1 MSESSTSSAHVP
13 SASAA
18 IMPDAARRGPDHE
31 LSQPL
36 IRTKLHRPPLP
47 SDYVRRDRLLDQM
60 DKAMAAPLTLV
71 SAGAGTGKSVMVAA
85 WLEDRG
91 HPCTWLSLDGVD
103 GDLRRFLRYLVAGME
118 SLHPGSLQDT
128 AALLD
133 APELPPVAVIAAHF
147 TNELDRST
155 TPQVLVLD
163 DYHLL
168 DPKSSVHEL
177 IRGYLKHPPQSWHL
191 ILVSR
196 KDPPLALG
204 SLRGAGKINEIRQQD
219 LPFSIAE
226 TAGLLSGSVPSGLG
240 EKQIEAIQLR
250 VEGWAAGLRLV
261 GLACRQAPDI
271 DRFIAQLGGNL
282 PDTTAYLMDEVLT
295 TLPAAFSGYLIKTA
309 VLDRFCPALL
319 DAIHPDAEP
328 ATTEMDGTRFV
339 ELLNHSNLFVV
350 PLDANCEWFRYH
362 HVFQQLLL
370 DQLKQVCSPNE
381 IHALHSNASTWFE
394 QQGCIDE
401 AIKHAVAA
409 DDQAAAADIIER
421 HRNEPLSTD
430 RWWVL
435 QDWLDML
442 GTGVKQMRPALL
454 MSHGWLAFFRL
465 QLDVLSLIVQQFDSL
480 ADPGEEPIWRAE
492 RNFFAA
498 VLAYWAGNGAECQRC
513 CEAALAASPT
523 GSRMVVG
530 QARIYRA
537 LAQHM
542 NGDTQLALRLLES
555 DIKGAEKNSALFV
568 SRLIVAI
575 AFIHLLDGDL
585 EQAYDDA
592 CQLGAYA
599 VRADLPYARFW
610 AEILS
615 GISSFYAARFDRA
628 KEHFAFCTENPYGFE
643 TRAAADAFVGL
654 ALCEQ
659 FTGNPQQAAATLQ
672 EAAAI
677 IGEFQDAES
686 LGVIE
691 SGRARLQLLQGDAKT
706 ALRWARIAS
715 IEPYAP
721 GMFMWLEVP
730 EITQRRML
738 IAAGTTA
745 EREKSLDDLVEI
757 RSQLRACNTVNH
769 LIQVAVLQ
777 SLALKRLGRSTEAQ
791 STLLEC
797 LALAQPGEWIQPFV
811 EAGEPLLGELATSAE
826 AGHSRDFIRCVLTA
840 YDSCATTS
848 KHNKGTSAPHIP
860 DHVGLTDLT
869 NRELDIL
876 ELLAQRLQNKQ
887 IGARLNISTH
897 TVKDHLKH
905 VYQKLEVSNRRD
917 AIAKA
922 MRVGLLKDSRPNT

>member
-1 MSESSTSSAHVP
+1 MSP
-13 SASAA
+13 ASAGA
-18 IMPDAARRGPDHE
+18 VPDAAQRGPSRD
-31 LSQPL
+31 STSPL
-36 IRTKLHRPPLP
+36 IRTKLHKPPLP
-47 SDYVRRDRLLDQM
+47 SDYVCRDRLLDKM
-60 DKAMAAPLTLV
+60 DKAMDVPLTLV

-91 HPCTWLSLDGVD
+91 HPGAWLSLDDSD
-103 GDLRRFLRYLVAGME
+103 GDLRRFLRYLVAGLE

-155 TPQVLVLD
+155 MPQVLVLD

-401 AIKHAVAA
+401 AIKHAVAT
-409 DDQAAAADIIER
+409 DVQAAADIVER
-421 HRNEPLSTD
+421 HRNEPLRND
-430 RWWVL
+430 RWSEL
-435 QDWLDML
+435 QEWLDML
-442 GTGVKQMRPALL
+442 PASIKMSRPSLL
-454 MSHGWLAFFRL
+454 LCHGWLASFRL
-465 QLDVLSLIVQQFDSL
+465 EIDVMAVILQTLDGLEVDL
-480 ADPGEEPIWRAE
+480 ANPILVAE
-492 RNFFAA
+492 KNFFSS
-498 VLAYWAGNGAECQRC
+498 VVAYWEGRFAESLRFS
-513 CEAALAASPT
+513 EAAIAVNPGAADMAAGESHL
-523 GSRMVVG
+523 
-530 QARIYRA
+530 YRA
-537 LAQHM
+537 LSLQVTGHTRQALS
-542 NGDTQLALRLLES
+542 QLRAELNIAPKGSEPYQTRLVAALS
-555 DIKGAEKNSALFV
+555 FV
-568 SRLIVAI
+568 
-575 AFIHLLDGDL
+575 HLLNGDL
-585 EQAYDDA
+585 ELAHEHGRQTVTVAIRNKLPHPKLWGEFICGVASFCAGRFRQTSDILSHCTDSAYIFDIRAACDA
-592 CQLGAYA
+592 YVGVALCHQFNGDNASAEKLMAEGIAYA
-599 VRADLPYARFW
+599 EDVKGP
-610 AEILS
+610 
-615 GISSFYAARFDRA
+615 
-628 KEHFAFCTENPYGFE
+628 
-643 TRAAADAFVGL
+643 
-654 ALCEQ
+654 
-659 FTGNPQQAAATLQ
+659 
-672 EAAAI
+672 EAIAVVASA
-677 IGEFQDAES
+677 Q
-686 LGVIE
+686 
-691 SGRARLQLLQGDAKT
+691 ARLQLLQGNAKA
-706 ALRWARIAS
+706 ALRWARRESDEANPVEMLFWI
-715 IEPYAP
+715 
-721 GMFMWLEVP
+721 EVP
-730 EITQRRML
+730 KINKYRVLIT
-738 IAAGTTA
+738 AGTKT
-745 EREKSLDDLVEI
+745 ECEKSLGDVV
-757 RSQLRACNTVNH
+757 QLRTQLQALHMKNH
-769 LIQVAVLQ
+769 IIPVAVLQ
-777 SLALKRLGRSTEAQ
+777 ALGLAKLGRENEAR
-791 STLLEC
+791 TVLIEC
-797 LALAQPGEWIQPFV
+797 LELGGEAEWMQPFV
-811 EAGEPLLGELATSAE
+811 EAGEPLIGMLEGISKT
-826 AGHSRDFIRCVLTA
+826 GHHREFIQSVLSA
-840 YDSCATTS
+840 YDQYVAAASRG
-848 KHNKGTSAPHIP
+848 KGTGVATPHVP

-922 MRVGLLKDSRPNT
+922 TRTGLLKDSRPNS